1 MAHKKKHG
9 GGPVPAGNQPQSGPP
24 EHLSASAETNTGTR
38 GEARF
43 QEQDPKRRIGDFEGT
58 AEHSF
63 QQPGGKNDANH

>member
-9 GGPVPAGNQPQSGPP
+9 GPIPAGNQPHAGPP
-24 EHLSASAETNTGTR
+24 EHPPASAETNTATR

-43 QEQDPKRRIGDFEGT
+43 QEQDAKRRLGDFEGT
-58 AEHSF
+58 GEHSF